1 MINSVIA
8 GLFLLHLELSYLLLM
23 RQPLLCPNRKTYSSL
38 RLLSLVLPFPL
49 HQVPVRFSP
58 APDTDL
64 VYEMPLALVL
74 PFPLHQVSEWI
85 SPAPDADL
93 VHEMPLALVLPFPLH
108 QVLVRIS
115 PAPGANLVLNLK
127 KCLLL

>member
-1 MINSVIA
+1 MWIFFSAA
-8 GLFLLHLELSYLLLM
+8 G
-23 RQPLLCPNRKTYSSL
+23 RGR
-38 RLLSLVLPFPL
+38 
-49 HQVPVRFSP
+49 
-58 APDTDL
+58 
-64 VYEMPLALVL
+64 
-74 PFPLHQVSEWI
+74 
-85 SPAPDADL
+85 PAPDADL